1 MKTIC
6 AQAKLHTKGQ
16 PEGYLQWHAWA
27 DARSKTHVQKR
38 CLGCGLFE
46 IWMPKHQ
53 NLGRS

>member
-1 MKTIC
+1 VKTIC